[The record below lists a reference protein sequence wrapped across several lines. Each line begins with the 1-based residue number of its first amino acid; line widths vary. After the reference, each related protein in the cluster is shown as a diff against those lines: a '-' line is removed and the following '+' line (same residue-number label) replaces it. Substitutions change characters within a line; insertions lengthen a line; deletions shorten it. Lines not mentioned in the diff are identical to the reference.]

1 MGEQPSGTVTFL
13 FTDIEGSTRLW
24 EQHGDVMAGAL
35 ARHDEILGDAIEA
48 NDGHVFA
55 TGGDGFAVAFGR
67 AGDALAAAT
76 AAQAALT
83 AEAWVGP
90 EIRVRMGLHVG
101 EAEERDGNYFGPA
114 LNRAARVMAAG
125 HGGQIL
131 ATPAVAEVIGTDDL
145 VDLGECRL
153 RDLSGPQ
160 RVYQVGDTSFP
171 ALRTIDVFPS
181 NLPRSL
187 STFVGRAPQIDQVID
202 DLTTGGLVTLTGTG
216 GVGKTRLA
224 VQACAEALPKFA
236 DGAWFVD
243 LASIRDEDELP
254 GAVAAVLGVKDRA
267 EEPLVITLRD
277 SLRDREAIL
286 LLDNGE
292 HVLEGLARLIIDL
305 TSREVA
311 TKFLVTSREPLGLD
325 GEQVRR
331 VVSLD
336 GRESSDLFVQRAT
349 TVRDDVDW
357 ALHSDEIAEICDRLD
372 GIPLAIELAAARS
385 RSMLPGDI
393 LSRLDERFRL
403 LSGGRRTARERHQT
417 LQAAVEWSYDLLEE
431 DERRLFARLA
441 VFRGGFSLEAAEA
454 VASGGGIDEMDVVD
468 LLDRLVDKSMVTALH
483 LYDRSRYRLLET
495 LRQFGESR
503 LVESGDGDEYRERHL
518 DHFRAFVA
526 EWNPLIRSID
536 QARAL
541 AELAEEIN
549 NINTA
554 LERLVDEE
562 RWQEFRMLCGAMLG
576 YWNSRGDNDG
586 VRWFSILVDHADAL
600 EPTERAHALAEA
612 SYNTAVQGMVLQ
624 SGELAR
630 RAVEAAADAGC
641 EPSGLAYFALSLAA
655 LVDGDLERAFDHATE
670 GERLGTAE
678 GDLVVRLASAS
689 MRVTN
694 AVWLRHPEADAL
706 LERMEAEAGAF
717 GIPTFVSS
725 IRMAEGVHAMTQGDH
740 ELAETKF
747 VEAIDVARGT
757 VPHIVIVSA
766 LQRAVSRYQR
776 GEPGVV
782 EAVREA
788 LEVFAKQ
795 PVMPDLAADIWA
807 VIAANWIRE
816 GRVEDAA
823 VLACAAGALLTS
835 LGVRGRAETADIRQQ
850 LGDDLAARID
860 PGELDALIESTG
872 EMTADDVRRFIFE
885 RID

>member
-1 MGEQPSGTVTFL
+1 
-13 FTDIEGSTRLW
+13 
-24 EQHGDVMAGAL
+24 
-35 ARHDEILGDAIEA
+35 
-48 NDGHVFA
+48 
-55 TGGDGFAVAFGR
+55 
-67 AGDALAAAT
+67 
-76 AAQAALT
+76 
-83 AEAWVGP
+83 
-90 EIRVRMGLHVG
+90 
-101 EAEERDGNYFGPA
+101 
-114 LNRAARVMAAG
+114 
-125 HGGQIL
+125 
-131 ATPAVAEVIGTDDL
+131 
-145 VDLGECRL
+145 
-153 RDLSGPQ
+153 
-160 RVYQVGDTSFP
+160 
-171 ALRTIDVFPS
+171 
-181 NLPRSL
+181 
-187 STFVGRAPQIDQVID
+187 
-202 DLTTGGLVTLTGTG
+202 
-216 GVGKTRLA
+216 
-224 VQACAEALPKFA
+224 
-236 DGAWFVD
+236 
-243 LASIRDEDELP
+243 
-254 GAVAAVLGVKDRA
+254 
-267 EEPLVITLRD
+267 
-277 SLRDREAIL
+277 
-286 LLDNGE
+286 
-292 HVLEGLARLIIDL
+292 
-305 TSREVA
+305 
-311 TKFLVTSREPLGLD
+311 
-325 GEQVRR
+325 

-336 GRESSDLFVQRAT
+336 GQESSELFVQRAA

-357 ALHSDEIAEICDRLD
+357 AAHSREIAEICDRLD

-393 LSRLDERFRL
+393 LRRLDERFRL

-431 DERRLFARLA
+431 DERRLFDRLA

-454 VASGGGIDEMDVVD
+454 VASGGGIDELDVVD

-483 LYDRSRYRLLET
+483 MGVRSRYRLLET

-503 LVESGDGDEYRERHL
+503 LVETGDADHYRERHL
-518 DHFRAFVA
+518 DHFRRFVA
-526 EWNPLIRSID
+526 EWDPLVRSID

-554 LERLVDEE
+554 LERLVDEG

-576 YWNSRGDNDG
+576 YWNSRGDNEG
-586 VRWFSILVDHADAL
+586 VRWYSILVDHAAAL
-600 EPTERAHALAEA
+600 KPTERAHALAEA
-612 SYNTAVQGMVLQ
+612 SYNIAVQGMMVQ
-624 SGELAR
+624 GGELAR
-630 RAVEAAADAGC
+630 RAVEAADDAGC

-670 GERLGTAE
+670 GERLGAAE

-689 MRVTN
+689 MRVAN

-725 IRMAEGVHAMTQGDH
+725 IRMAEGVHAMVEGDH

-747 VEAIDVARGT
+747 VEAIDIARGT

-776 GEPGVV
+776 GEPDVV

-788 LEVFAKQ
+788 LEVFAEQ
-795 PVMPDLAADIWA
+795 PVMPDLAADTWA
-807 VIAANWIRE
+807 VIAANWLRE

-823 VLACAAGALLTS
+823 VLACAAGALLAS

-850 LGDDLAARID
+850 LGDDLAALID